1 MSAMSTMRLRM
12 GPGYRSFHGWNERAA
27 TRDPA
32 AGLGGVLVCAV
43 LDVALVVVGLAGLAY
58 GGDLL
63 VANASRLAGALGVSP
78 MVIGLTVVAF
88 GTSAPELAA
97 SVVAALRGSPEL
109 ALGNVIGSNIANVGL
124 ILGASALMWPLA
136 TRWSFV
142 RKEVAFMIG
151 ASIAAALLLL
161 DGELSRLDAG
171 LLLVG
176 LVVFLFVSFR
186 GGGMAAPAAPLVAA
200 ERTPSSRPALLA
212 LAGAG
217 LLALAAHALVT
228 GAVGLAEVWGV
239 SERVIGLTMV
249 AIGTSLP
256 ELASSVAAAVRRQGD
271 IVLGNIVGS
280 NVFNLLSVLGIAGV
294 IQPLQADVSALRL
307 DLLVM
312 LAAAVLVAPMAVS
325 GWRVGRREGAFLLVC
340 YLAYVLLVLA

>member
-1 MSAMSTMRLRM
+1 M
-12 GPGYRSFHGWNERAA
+12 
-27 TRDPA
+27 
-32 AGLGGVLVCAV
+32 LVCAV
-43 LDVALVVVGLAGLAY
+43 HDVALVVVGLAGLAY

-176 LVVFLFVSFR
+176 LLAFLFVSFR
-186 GGGMAAPAAPLVAA
+186 GGGMAAPAAPAAPLVAA